1 MDIYLRTPQNA
12 SSTSALQQSC
22 PPYYWGQGTND
33 LIVDTN
39 GDFATTSGQ
48 DCLGQSMSK
57 ILTTETGDNIF
68 FPIYGSQLYSL
79 LGVNVNID
87 YLRAKVQTYMI
98 DTLQTY
104 QYINQAN
111 PNLDEQVDTLQS
123 LAVNLD
129 PNFNNGIDVSFTVIT
144 RSGLTVGSTLSIES

>member
-1 MDIYLRTPQNA
+1 MDIYLRTPQGT
-12 SSTSALQQSC
+12 SSTSALQQSL

-33 LIVDTN
+33 LIVDSN
-39 GDFATTSGQ
+39 GDFATTSGK
-48 DCLGQSMSK
+48 DCLGQSMAK
-57 ILTTETGDNIF
+57 ILTTEMGDNIF
-68 FPIYGSQLYSL
+68 FPLYGSQLYSL

-87 YLRAKVQTYMI
+87 YLRATIQTYMI

-111 PNLDEQVDTLQS
+111 PDLDEQINTLQS
-123 LAVNLD
+123 LAINLD

-144 RSGLTVGSTLSIES
+144 RSGLAVGSTINIES